1 MLTNVKDKDKPEDR
15 QGAVYK
21 IKCCDCQASYIGE
34 TGRNLSTRLTEHK
47 RATRNGDVNN
57 HIAEHHLQTKHQID
71 WDSATCITYSTDY
84 HQRLT
89 LESWFTNLEQTPLN
103 RSQQLPA
110 PYKRLIRDLK
120 QTLEAV
126 RWRRRWPRGSG
137 LRPPPLG
144 AKLEYLSWRGSG
156 DELRLFYLHFKWSNL
171 TLFVNLTCQMATFR
185 EVRDLLAFACFEDI
199 IDEDEFLLMWELNTS
214 KNLDFPYEDYG
225 RFDLDEMDDSECV
238 AEFRVKKHDLPDL
251 AAALQIPNQFVCHQR
266 SVADGMEGLCM
277 LLRRLSY
284 PCRYSDIIARFGRP
298 VPVMSMVTNTVLD
311 YIFTTH
317 SHRILQWNQAIL
329 QPAELQTY
337 ADTVSLKGAAL
348 NNCFGFIDGTVRPIC
363 RPGEHQ
369 RVVYNGHKRVHAL
382 KFQSIALP
390 NGLIA
395 NMYGPVGK

>member
-1 MLTNVKDKDKPEDR
+1 M
-15 QGAVYK
+15 
-21 IKCCDCQASYIGE
+21 
-34 TGRNLSTRLTEHK
+34 TGHSNE
-47 RATRNGDVNN
+47 N
-57 HIAEHHLQTKHQID
+57 
-71 WDSATCITYSTDY
+71 
-84 HQRLT
+84 
-89 LESWFTNLEQTPLN
+89 
-103 RSQQLPA
+103 
-110 PYKRLIRDLK
+110 IRDLK
-120 QTLEAV
+120 QTLEVV

-144 AKLEYLSWRGSG
+144 AKLDYLSFRESG
-156 DELRLFYLHFKWSNL
+156 GERRLFCFRFQWSNL
-171 TLFVNLTCQMATFR
+171 TLFVNFTSIMATFR
-185 EVRDLLAFACFEDI
+185 EVRDLLAVACFEDI
-199 IDEDEFLLMWELNTS
+199 IDEEEFLLLWDLHKS

-225 RFDLDEMDDSECV
+225 RFDLDEMDDSECL
-238 AEFRVKKHDLPDL
+238 AEFRFKKCDLPDL

-284 PCRYSDIIARFGRP
+284 PCRYSDMKARFGRP

-329 QPAELQTY
+329 QPAQLQLY
-337 ADTVSLKGAAL
+337 ADAVSLKGAAL

-395 NMYGPVGK
+395 NMNGPVGKYIWYSSILFFNRAYFPLCTKKCRTHMR

>member
-1 MLTNVKDKDKPEDR
+1 MDKSIF
-15 QGAVYK
+15 AV
-21 IKCCDCQASYIGE
+21 I
-34 TGRNLSTRLTEHK
+34 N
-47 RATRNGDVNN
+47 
-57 HIAEHHLQTKHQID
+57 
-71 WDSATCITYSTDY
+71 
-84 HQRLT
+84 
-89 LESWFTNLEQTPLN
+89 
-103 RSQQLPA
+103 
-110 PYKRLIRDLK
+110 RDLK

-144 AKLEYLSWRGSG
+144 AKLGYLSWRGSG
-156 DELRLFYLHFKWSNL
+156 DETRLFFLYFKRSNL
-171 TLFVNLTCQMATFR
+171 TLFVNLTSIMATFR

-199 IDEDEFLLMWELNTS
+199 IDEDEFLLLWDLNTS

-238 AEFRVKKHDLPDL
+238 AEFRVKKRDLPDL

-284 PCRYSDIIARFGRP
+284 PCRYSDMIARFGRP

-329 QPAELQTY
+329 QPAQLQMY
-337 ADTVSLKGAAL
+337 ADSVSLKGAAL

-369 RVVYNGHKRVHAL
+369 RMVYNGHKRVHAL

-395 NMYGPVGK
+395 NMYGPVGKYIWYSSILFLKGRIPLFVHKNTVHIWDN